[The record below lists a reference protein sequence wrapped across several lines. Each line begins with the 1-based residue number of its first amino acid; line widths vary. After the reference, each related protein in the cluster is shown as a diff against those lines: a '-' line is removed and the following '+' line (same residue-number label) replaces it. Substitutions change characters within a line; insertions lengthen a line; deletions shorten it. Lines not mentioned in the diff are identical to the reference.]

1 MAKKT
6 NRAEHPLSTV
16 ITHWIHIVALFTLIL
31 TGLWIHDP
39 FTDWKFHTVRYVHLF
54 AAFFLVGTGIFR
66 VYWGFFGRGSTDVG
80 GGRKIRD
87 WHFFFPQKEN
97 RGTFWPMVAYY
108 LFLRKTHPCTA
119 KYNPL
124 QKLAYGALLFAIIL
138 DAFTGLAMWHVTQ
151 PYFESMTYVLGGTMA
166 IRQMHY
172 IAMWMFIVITAAHIY
187 IVAIEAPWELPLMFF
202 WKEGRPVR
210 MECVDVRDRRLLERR
225 AAKAAAAEETA
236 RTAAGEGG

>member
-1 MAKKT
+1 M
-6 NRAEHPLSTV
+6 
-16 ITHWIHIVALFTLIL
+16 
-31 TGLWIHDP
+31 
-39 FTDWKFHTVRYVHLF
+39 RYVHLF

-80 GGRKIRD
+80 GGKRIRD

-124 QKLAYGALLFAIIL
+124 QKLAYGALLFAIVL

-151 PYFESMTYVLGGTMA
+151 PYFESIIYVLGGTQA

-172 IAMWMFIVITAAHIY
+172 LAMWLFIVITAAHVY

-202 WKEGRPVR
+202 WKEGRAGAHGVR
-210 MECVDVRDRRLLERR
+210 GRARPAPAR
-225 AAKAAAAEETA
+225 AAGGQGRARRGGGADGGRQGWLSWPCRADERLRAAAG
-236 RTAAGEGG
+236 RRPAAASPSSASATR

>member
-1 MAKKT
+1 MAKHT
-6 NRAEHPLSTV
+6 TRAEHPISTV
-16 ITHWIHIVALFTLIL
+16 ITHWIHIVALLTLIV
-31 TGLWIHDP
+31 TGFWIHDP
-39 FTDWKFHTVRYVHLF
+39 FTGWSFGTVRYVHLF

-66 VYWGFFGRGSTDVG
+66 VYWGFFGTGSPDVGSTKKV
-80 GGRKIRD
+80 KD

-151 PYFESMTYVLGGTMA
+151 PFFQPITYALGGTQM
-166 IRQMHY
+166 IRELHY
-172 IAMWMFIVITAAHIY
+172 LAMWLFIVITAVHVY

-202 WKEGRPVR
+202 WKEGQPVR
-210 MECVDVRDRRLLERR
+210 MECVDVRDRRRLEAKSAKSAR
-225 AAKAAAAEETA
+225 AAKDAAPT
-236 RTAAGEGG
+236 AGEGG

>member
-16 ITHWIHIVALFTLIL
+16 ITHWIHIVALFTLIF

-80 GGRKIRD
+80 GGRRIRD

-138 DAFTGLAMWHVTQ
+138 DAFTGWRC
-151 PYFESMTYVLGGTMA
+151 GTS
-166 IRQMHY
+166 RSPTSSPSPTS
-172 IAMWMFIVITAAHIY
+172 WAA
-187 IVAIEAPWELPLMFF
+187 P
-202 WKEGRPVR
+202 
-210 MECVDVRDRRLLERR
+210 RRS
-225 AAKAAAAEETA
+225 A
-236 RTAAGEGG
+236 RCTTWPCGCSS

>member
-6 NRAEHPLSTV
+6 SRAEHPLSTV
-16 ITHWIHIVALFTLIL
+16 ITHWIHICALFVLIF

-39 FTDWKFHTVRYVHLF
+39 FTGWPFHTVRYVHLF
-54 AAFFLVGTGIFR
+54 AAFFLVGTGVFR

-80 GGRKIRD
+80 GGRRIRD

-97 RGTFWPMVAYY
+97 RRTFWPMVKYY

-138 DAFTGLAMWHVTQ
+138 DALTGLAMWHVTA
-151 PYFESMTYVLGGTMA
+151 PYFQGMTYFLGGTQM
-166 IRQMHY
+166 IRELHY
-172 IAMWMFIVITAAHIY
+172 LAMWMFIVITALHVY
-187 IVAIEAPWELPLMFF
+187 IVLIEAPWELPLMFL
-202 WKEGRPVR
+202 WKEGEPVR
-210 MECVDVRDRRLLERR
+210 MECVDVRDRRLIERR
-225 AAKAAAAEETA
+225 AAKAAEKTA
-236 RTAAGEGG
+236 GTAAGEGG

>member
-6 NRAEHPLSTV
+6 SRAEHPLSTV
-16 ITHWIHIVALFTLIL
+16 ITHWIHICALFVLIF

-39 FTDWKFHTVRYVHLF
+39 FTGWPFHTVRYVHLF
-54 AAFFLVGTGIFR
+54 AAFFLVGTGVFR

-80 GGRKIRD
+80 GGRRIRD

-97 RGTFWPMVAYY
+97 RGAFWPMVKYY

-138 DAFTGLAMWHVTQ
+138 DALTGLAMWHVTA
-151 PYFESMTYVLGGTMA
+151 PYFQGMTYFLGGTQM
-166 IRQMHY
+166 IRELHY
-172 IAMWMFIVITAAHIY
+172 LAMWLFIVITAVHVY
-187 IVAIEAPWELPLMFF
+187 IVLIEAPWELPLMFL
-202 WKEGRPVR
+202 WKEGKPVR
-210 MECVDVRDRRLLERR
+210 MECVDVRDRRLIEGR
-225 AAKAAAAEETA
+225 AAKAAEKTPG
-236 RTAAGEGG
+236 TAAGEGG

>member
-1 MAKKT
+1 
-6 NRAEHPLSTV
+6 
-16 ITHWIHIVALFTLIL
+16 
-31 TGLWIHDP
+31 
-39 FTDWKFHTVRYVHLF
+39 
-54 AAFFLVGTGIFR
+54 
-66 VYWGFFGRGSTDVG
+66 
-80 GGRKIRD
+80 
-87 WHFFFPQKEN
+87 
-97 RGTFWPMVAYY
+97 MVAYY

-151 PYFESMTYVLGGTMA
+151 PYFESIVYVLGGTQA

-172 IAMWMFIVITAAHIY
+172 MAMWLFIVITAAHVY

-210 MECVDVRDRRLLERR
+210 LECVDVRDRRLLERR
-225 AAKAAAAEETA
+225 AGRATADDTA
-236 RTAAGEGG
+236 RPAAGKGG